1 MLLCYKR
8 YGISIFRIHHTR
20 VTARISMGIEKMM
33 VDVSEVCVATHKPV
47 AGFYANLVVL
57 EAIICFIVT
66 PTT

>member
-1 MLLCYKR
+1 
-8 YGISIFRIHHTR
+8 
-20 VTARISMGIEKMM
+20 MGIEKMI